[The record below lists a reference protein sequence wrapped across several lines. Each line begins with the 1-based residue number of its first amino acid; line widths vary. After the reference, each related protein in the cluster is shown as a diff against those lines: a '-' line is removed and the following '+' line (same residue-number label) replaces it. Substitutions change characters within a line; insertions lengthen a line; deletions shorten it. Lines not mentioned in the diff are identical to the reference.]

1 VADCPPIQLPDRF
14 NPSFLALQ
22 FSFSNSVRT
31 YVILRIGILRHRH
44 TVKKLIFKGLRPPL
58 MTPKRIRKVRKF
70 FLFTG
75 LASCCIGLLDA
86 GDEMVKALELRGIS
100 ANSAISQDRVQ
111 PPSATAKPSANPS
124 VKPSANPTG
133 NPQAAVFLPVQPK
146 AIAKNPD
153 NASALP
159 QGQAPKAAP
168 AQAQQAQPS
177 ARAKLPAAAQPAVA
191 NQAAKKAAAHA
202 IAISAGA
209 ANDPQ
214 QRIAQANPQIASNNW
229 YGSSFPVEGFQ
240 EYTSPFGY
248 RYSPYG
254 GYSEE
259 FHYGLDLAA
268 PEGSYIRN
276 WWAGKVV
283 EVSDN
288 SSCGTSVVVESGD
301 WVHVYCHMQGQV
313 ESDGNGKYMVDRE
326 GGVQITEGQTI
337 AAGTRIGRVG
347 MTGRTT
353 GPHLHWGLKYREQW
367 VDPGLVLR
375 AMYSN
380 QQQQAST
387 VR

>member
-1 VADCPPIQLPDRF
+1 
-14 NPSFLALQ
+14 
-22 FSFSNSVRT
+22 
-31 YVILRIGILRHRH
+31 
-44 TVKKLIFKGLRPPL
+44 VKKLIFKGLRPPL
-58 MTPKRIRKVRKF
+58 MTPKRIKKVRKF

-75 LASCCIGLLDA
+75 LASCCIGLVDA
-86 GDEMVKALELRGIS
+86 SDEMVKALETQNIS
-100 ANSAISQDRVQ
+100 PNS
-111 PPSATAKPSANPS
+111 SADLAMTQNA
-124 VKPSANPTG
+124 
-133 NPQAAVFLPVQPK
+133 VQPK
-146 AIAKNPD
+146 AAAPVQSSAKPTGNSQ
-153 NASALP
+153 AAVMLP
-159 QGQAPKAAP
+159 SQPKAAATGNQSGKVPSAKAP
-168 AQAQQAQPS
+168 AAKPASPSAVPQVQPT
-177 ARAKLPAAAQPAVA
+177 ARAKTPSVIQPAIA

-214 QRIAQANPQIASNNW
+214 QRIAQVNPQIASGSW
-229 YGSSFPVEGFQ
+229 YGASFPVEGFQ

-248 RYSPYG
+248 RYSPFG

-259 FHYGLDLAA
+259 FHYGLDFSA

-301 WVHVYCHMQGQV
+301 WVHIYCHMQGHV
-313 ESDGNGKYMVDRE
+313 ESGANGTYMIDRE
-326 GGVQITEGQTI
+326 GGVQIMQGQAI

-380 QQQQAST
+380 QQQQAT
-387 VR
+387 APR